1 MSLEPDYSQTS
12 SGLTDADVRN
22 AMLRAIRL
30 AALLAAVAAAIL
42 LWRLNWQSAVLLLV
56 GAAISVSSLWEWM
69 RLMAAVNARM
79 DAGGEP
85 RPMGAI
91 VFGFITRLALTLLV
105 LYASLR
111 YLHGTVF
118 ALAGGLGLGLVSLV
132 IEASRLLK
140 RPIS

>member
-1 MSLEPDYSQTS
+1 VSLEPDYSQTS